1 MTSKKDVTASKQRM
15 HIGSDQDLQRSH
27 ERNWALALH
36 LLSVHP
42 TLNVLHYVGQLL
54 LQVLVQYV

>member
-1 MTSKKDVTASKQRM
+1 MITASKHIVNCMTSKKDATTSRQRM
-15 HIGSDQDLQRSH
+15 HTGSDQYLQRGH

-42 TLNVLHYVGQLL
+42 SLNILH
-54 LQVLVQYV
+54 

>member
-15 HIGSDQDLQRSH
+15 HIGSDQDMQQSH

-42 TLNVLHYVGQLL
+42 TLNVLH
-54 LQVLVQYV
+54 